1 MRKIPFDEVANLSI
15 SQTVSRSVNT
25 SVTTLFTITA
35 LYLLGG
41 ETIKDF
47 TLALIVGVSAGT
59 YSSIFIA
66 SPLWS
71 VFRGKLKTAKA

>member
-1 MRKIPFDEVANLSI
+1 MANLSI
-15 SQTVSRSVNT
+15 LQTMSRSINT
-25 SVTTLFTITA
+25 SVTTLLAIAA

-47 TLALIVGVSAGT
+47 TLALIVGISAGT

-71 VFRGKLKTAKA
+71 IFRGKRKIAKA